1 MDAGAAGDS
10 NLVPVVAMLGR
21 VSCPRSASS
30 NHVLIRGAPPHFY
43 APLLTVPSVR
53 GTLDGVRCFPDPCN
67 APLGCEQDHQCVS
80 WFPKC
85 GGLSECSPVQHRSFC
100 SPNTVIHSVD
110 YHSDLLVRGWQ
121 NRLRT
126 RSTWLYT
133 PPPPSASFR
142 RRMYRTDAQSPTPPV
157 P

>member
-1 MDAGAAGDS
+1 MFCSDERPGVPGSTHPPLSVPVLGHKSALAFGFLRGKVDAGAAGDS

-30 NHVLIRGAPPHFY
+30 IHVLIRGPPPHFY

-85 GGLSECSPVQHRSFC
+85 GGLS
-100 SPNTVIHSVD
+100 
-110 YHSDLLVRGWQ
+110 
-121 NRLRT
+121 
-126 RSTWLYT
+126 
-133 PPPPSASFR
+133 
-142 RRMYRTDAQSPTPPV
+142 
-157 P
+157 